1 MQEDTASHRPS
12 VRAVAGN
19 RSDTG
24 GKRNLMP
31 YVLSL
36 GVLVLVWKGA
46 AVLVA
51 SPILVP
57 PEEVLKSFLKACAT
71 ADFWGHFGI
80 SAYRVV
86 AGIVFGWMAGFP
98 AGVLLGYSVQT
109 DRILAPLVFMTY
121 PIPKIVLLP
130 LILLF
135 FGLGDLS
142 KIVLIFIIVFFQILM
157 TTRDGARGIDQ
168 KYFDSLRSL
177 GAGDRVVLREVVVP
191 ASLPASFT
199 ALRIGIGTAISILF
213 FVESFATTSGL
224 GYIIMDA
231 WARMDYPAIFVGI
244 VGMSLLGVLLY
255 EVLNVLESHVCA
267 WKFAAREE
275 APAEAPLPDRARKLA
290 VKTVVYGRMIK
301 FSHTV
306 FALPFAFAALLLA
319 QRETPI
325 TFGLLFWIVV
335 AMIGARSA
343 AMGFNRVVDAPLDAR
358 NPRTAGREIPAG
370 LLSPGRRSFRYGI
383 EPRFY
388 TRIRLHLSD
397 LFLMLLRGAGAP
409 LRVLL
414 HEAVYVAVA
423 PRAGRG
429 DRACASRGVG
439 GDDRQPVRPHRGAI
453 PGPRDLYR
461 RVRHPVRLP
470 GRRIRPEG
478 GALLDACAVRGAGL
492 HAFLR
497 LLHALTFLSL
507 LSLYWIFYLSPVFIA
522 FAAAIGILL
531 VVEHRLVKPQ
541 DLTRIDIAFYHVNS
555 IISVLIFLALV
566 TEELMRRCSFEKD
579 RTNIIPLPESRG
591 IHRGP

>member
-1 MQEDTASHRPS
+1 M
-12 VRAVAGN
+12 
-19 RSDTG
+19 G

-80 SAYRVV
+80 STYRVV
-86 AGIVFGWMAGFP
+86 AGIVLGWMGGFP

-109 DRILAPLVFMTY
+109 DRILGPLVFMTY

-168 KYFDSLRSL
+168 KYFDSLCSL

-231 WARMDYPAIFVGI
+231 WARMDYAGIFVGI

-255 EVLNVLESHVCA
+255 EVLNVLESRVCA

-275 APAEAPLPDRARKLA
+275 ALAEAPLPDRARKLA

-319 QRETPI
+319 QRESPI

-370 LLSPGRRSFRYGI
+370 LLSRREAFLFITGSSLVFVLASGFISATCFLCSFVVLGLLFGYSYTK
-383 EPRFY
+383 RF
-388 TRIRLHLSD
+388 TWLSHLV
-397 LFLMLLRGAGAP
+397 LGVVIGLAP
-409 LRVLL
+409 LGVW
-414 HEAVYVAVA
+414 VAVTDSLSGRIA
-423 PRAGRG
+423 VLSLVLATYIAGFDILYACQDVEF
-429 DRACASRGVG
+429 DRKEGLYSM
-439 GDDRQPVRPHRGAI
+439 PVRFGVQASMRFSAI
-453 PGPRDLYR
+453 
-461 RVRHPVRLP
+461 
-470 GRRIRPEG
+470 
-478 GALLDACAVRGAGL
+478 
-492 HAFLR
+492 
-497 LLHALTFLSL
+497 LHALTFLSL
-507 LSLYWIFYLSPVFIA
+507 LSLYWIFSLSPVFIA
-522 FAAAIGILL
+522 FAVAIGILL

-566 TEELMRRCSFEKD
+566 AEELMRRVF
-579 RTNIIPLPESRG
+579 
-591 IHRGP
+591 

>member
-1 MQEDTASHRPS
+1 M
-12 VRAVAGN
+12 
-19 RSDTG
+19 G

-80 SAYRVV
+80 STYRVV
-86 AGIVFGWMAGFP
+86 AGIVLGWMAGFP
-98 AGVLLGYSVQT
+98 AGVLLGIQRA
-109 DRILAPLVFMTY
+109 DEPHPRAPRLHDL

-157 TTRDGARGIDQ
+157 TTRDGAKGIDQ

-224 GYIIMDA
+224 GYITMDA

-255 EVLNVLESHVCA
+255 EVLDVLESRVCA

-325 TFGLLFWIVV
+325 TFGL
-335 AMIGARSA
+335 SS
-343 AMGFNRVVDAPLDAR
+343 
-358 NPRTAGREIPAG
+358 G
-370 LLSPGRRSFRYGI
+370 LSWR
-383 EPRFY
+383 
-388 TRIRLHLSD
+388 
-397 LFLMLLRGAGAP
+397 
-409 LRVLL
+409 
-414 HEAVYVAVA
+414 
-423 PRAGRG
+423 
-429 DRACASRGVG
+429 
-439 GDDRQPVRPHRGAI
+439 
-453 PGPRDLYR
+453 
-461 RVRHPVRLP
+461 
-470 GRRIRPEG
+470 
-478 GALLDACAVRGAGL
+478 
-492 HAFLR
+492 
-497 LLHALTFLSL
+497 
-507 LSLYWIFYLSPVFIA
+507 
-522 FAAAIGILL
+522 
-531 VVEHRLVKPQ
+531 
-541 DLTRIDIAFYHVNS
+541 
-555 IISVLIFLALV
+555 
-566 TEELMRRCSFEKD
+566 
-579 RTNIIPLPESRG
+579 
-591 IHRGP
+591 

>member
-1 MQEDTASHRPS
+1 M
-12 VRAVAGN
+12 
-19 RSDTG
+19 G

-80 SAYRVV
+80 STYRVV
-86 AGIVFGWMAGFP
+86 AGIVLGWMGGFP

-231 WARMDYPAIFVGI
+231 WARMDYAGIFVGI
-244 VGMSLLGVLLY
+244 LGMSLLGVLLY
-255 EVLNVLESHVCA
+255 EVLDLLESRVCA

-275 APAEAPLPDRARKLA
+275 APAEAPLPDRARRLA

-370 LLSPGRRSFRYGI
+370 LLSRREAFLFITGSSLVFVLASGFISVTCFLCSFVVLGLLFGYSYTK
-383 EPRFY
+383 RF
-388 TRIRLHLSD
+388 TWLSHVV
-397 LFLMLLRGAGAP
+397 LGVVIGLAP
-409 LRVLL
+409 LGVW
-414 HEAVYVAVA
+414 VAVTDSLSGRIA
-423 PRAGRG
+423 MLSLVLATYIAGFDILYACQDVEF
-429 DRACASRGVG
+429 DRKEGLYSM
-439 GDDRQPVRPHRGAI
+439 PVRFGVQASMRFSAM
-453 PGPRDLYR
+453 
-461 RVRHPVRLP
+461 
-470 GRRIRPEG
+470 
-478 GALLDACAVRGAGL
+478 
-492 HAFLR
+492 
-497 LLHALTFLSL
+497 LHALTFLSL
-507 LSLYWIFYLSPVFIA
+507 LSLYWIFSLSPVFMA
-522 FAAAIGILL
+522 FAVAIGILL
-531 VVEHRLVKPQ
+531 VVEHRLVKPH

-566 TEELMRRCSFEKD
+566 AEELMRRMF
-579 RTNIIPLPESRG
+579 
-591 IHRGP
+591 

>member
-1 MQEDTASHRPS
+1 M
-12 VRAVAGN
+12 
-19 RSDTG
+19 G

-36 GVLVLVWKGA
+36 GVLVLAWKGA

-80 SAYRVV
+80 STYRVV
-86 AGIVFGWMAGFP
+86 AGIVLGWMAGFP

-157 TTRDGARGIDQ
+157 TTRDGAKGIDQ

-255 EVLNVLESHVCA
+255 EVLDVLESRVCA

-370 LLSPGRRSFRYGI
+370 LLSRREAFLFITGSSLVFVLASGFISVTCFLCSFVVLGLLFGYSYTK
-383 EPRFY
+383 RF
-388 TRIRLHLSD
+388 TWLSHLV
-397 LFLMLLRGAGAP
+397 LGVVIGLAP
-409 LRVLL
+409 LGVW
-414 HEAVYVAVA
+414 VAVA
-423 PRAGRG
+423 DSLSGRIAVLSLVLATYIAGFDILYACQDVEF
-429 DRACASRGVG
+429 DRKEGLFSM
-439 GDDRQPVRPHRGAI
+439 PVRFGVQASMRFSAI
-453 PGPRDLYR
+453 
-461 RVRHPVRLP
+461 
-470 GRRIRPEG
+470 
-478 GALLDACAVRGAGL
+478 
-492 HAFLR
+492 
-497 LLHALTFLSL
+497 LHALTFLSL
-507 LSLYWIFYLSPVFIA
+507 LSLYWIFSLSPVFIA
-522 FAAAIGILL
+522 FAVAIGILL
-531 VVEHRLVKPQ
+531 VVEHRLVKPH

-555 IISVLIFLALV
+555 VISVLIFLALV
-566 TEELMRRCSFEKD
+566 AEELMRRVFF
-579 RTNIIPLPESRG
+579 
-591 IHRGP
+591 